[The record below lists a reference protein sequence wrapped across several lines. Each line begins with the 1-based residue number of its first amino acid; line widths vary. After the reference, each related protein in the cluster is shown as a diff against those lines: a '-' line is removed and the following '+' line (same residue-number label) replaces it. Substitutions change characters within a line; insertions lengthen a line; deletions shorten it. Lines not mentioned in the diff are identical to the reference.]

1 MFHDEQKTL
10 TTYFKTDNN
19 IYITKHNEFSH
30 KNKRNNIAKH
40 IITWEKS
47 SSITIRT

>member
-19 IYITKHNEFSH
+19 MIIYITKHNEFLF
-30 KNKRNNIAKH
+30 
-40 IITWEKS
+40 II
-47 SSITIRT
+47 I